1 MSIPFCR
8 ALLSS
13 SLNIFS
19 EETMKK
25 YLGISVLLA
34 SWLLAVPAWAV
45 ATSPDTLV
53 DNTAQEVLSIV
64 RQDKD
69 LKSGN
74 TAKILALVEAK
85 ILPHFDFT
93 RMTRLAMGKNWAKA
107 TPEQQQDL
115 VNEFRTLLVRTY
127 SNALS
132 MYSDYTIKV
141 EPVKNIAADTDTTV
155 RTKVMDNSQQPI
167 PIDYSMEKTSNGWKV
182 YDVTVA
188 GVSLVTNYRSTFN
201 SQVRDGGVDKLLKTL
216 VEKNRSLIA
225 ADKNASASN

>member
-1 MSIPFCR
+1 
-8 ALLSS
+8 
-13 SLNIFS
+13 
-19 EETMKK
+19 MKK

-34 SWLLAVPAWAV
+34 AWLLALPAWAV

-64 RQDKD
+64 RQDKE

-107 TPEQQQDL
+107 TPEQQQEL
-115 VNEFRTLLVRTY
+115 VKEFRTLLVRTY

-132 MYSDYTIKV
+132 TYSDYTIKV
-141 EPVKNIAADTDTTV
+141 EPLKNNVADTDTTV
-155 RTKVMDNSQQPI
+155 RTKVMDSGQQPV
-167 PIDYSMEKTSNGWKV
+167 PIDYSMEKTSDGWKV

-201 SQVRDGGVDKLLKTL
+201 SQVRDGGVDKLIKTL
-216 VEKNRSLIA
+216 VEKNRSLVA
-225 ADKNASASN
+225 ADKKASASN